1 MDEFSAT
8 LKTVQNV
15 FLFFLSFCLAA
26 WAILVDYR
34 LYIAGLMLGAL
45 ASMINA
51 RFLAWKI
58 NKLGA
63 AAIEQ
68 KGRKVTL
75 GFLTRAAIA
84 AVAGLVAVRYPQH
97 FALPTTIAGYFFT
110 QLATLVLGI
119 VSIRKSQK

>member
-8 LKTVQNV
+8 LKTVQNI

-26 WAILVDYR
+26 WAFFVDYR
-34 LYIAGLMLGAL
+34 VYIAGIMLGSL
-45 ASMINA
+45 ASMVNA
-51 RFLAWKI
+51 RFLAYKI
-58 NKLGA
+58 NKMAA

-84 AVAGLVAVRYPQH
+84 GFAGLVAVRYPEQV
-97 FALPTTIAGYFFT
+97 ALTTTIVGYFFA

-119 VSIRKSQK
+119 VSNRKSK

>member
-8 LKTVQNV
+8 LKTVQNI

-26 WAILVDYR
+26 WAFFVDYR
-34 LYIAGLMLGAL
+34 VYIAGIMLGSL

-51 RFLAWKI
+51 RFLAYKI
-58 NKLGA
+58 NKMAA

-84 AVAGLVAVRYPQH
+84 GFAGLVAVRYPEQV
-97 FALPTTIAGYFFT
+97 ALTTTIVGYFFA

-119 VSIRKSQK
+119 VSNRRSK